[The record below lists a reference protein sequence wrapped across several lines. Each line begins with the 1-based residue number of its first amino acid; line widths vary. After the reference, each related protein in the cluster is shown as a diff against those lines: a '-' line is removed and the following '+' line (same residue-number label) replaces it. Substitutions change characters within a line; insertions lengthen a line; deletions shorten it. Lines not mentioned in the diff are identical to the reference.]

1 MIVLAIVLLLR
12 ELGGHTSRVA
22 LLDTAI
28 VAVAIATVQ
37 WIFFVGAELDELLA
51 SARGWSTRRTRR
63 WTSCC

>member
-1 MIVLAIVLLLR
+1 MILLAIVVLLR

-37 WIFFVGAELDELLA
+37 WIFFVGAELDELA
-51 SARGWSTRRTRR
+51 PVGARLSTRRTRR